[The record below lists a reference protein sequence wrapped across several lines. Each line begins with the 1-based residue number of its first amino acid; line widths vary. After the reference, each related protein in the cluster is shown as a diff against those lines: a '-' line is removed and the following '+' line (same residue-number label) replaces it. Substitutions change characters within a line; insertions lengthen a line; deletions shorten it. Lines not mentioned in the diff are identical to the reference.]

1 MYKIIKKEKIGH
13 MIYSYEIYAPHISE
27 SAKPGQFVMLRIDEK
42 GERIPLTISDINKKK
57 FLIKII
63 FNVVGKSTFKLSLI
77 NEGEYIKDFLGPLGN
92 PTKIK
97 KYGTVV
103 AIAGGVGSAE
113 ILPVIKELKKKGNK
127 IISIIGAKTKETL
140 ILKDELKKES
150 NKIIFTTNDGSYG
163 IKGFVT
169 DVLKDIINVE
179 NIDIVYTI
187 GPIDMMKNVS
197 KITKEINTIVS
208 LNSLMLDGTGMC
220 GSCRV
225 TVNKEMKFVC
235 VDGPEFNANLINW
248 EEISSRLK
256 LFKKF
261 EDISFKVF
269 KDELEC
275 KCQKKQK

>member
-1 MYKIIKKEKIGH
+1 MYKIIKKERIGH

-27 SAKPGQFVMLRIDEK
+27 SAKPGQFIMLRIDDK

-140 ILKDELKKES
+140 ILKNELEKES
-150 NKIIFTTNDGSYG
+150 DKIIFTTNDGSYG

-169 DVLKDIINVE
+169 DVLKDIINIE

-197 KITKEINTIVS
+197 KITKNINTIVS

-220 GSCRV
+220 GSCRI
-225 TVNKEMKFVC
+225 TVNKEIKFVC
-235 VDGPEFNANLINW
+235 VDGPEFNASLINW

-261 EDISFKVF
+261 EDMSFKVF

>member
-27 SAKPGQFVMLRIDEK
+27 SAKPGQFVMLRIDDK

-113 ILPVIKELKKKGNK
+113 IFPVIKELKKKGNK
-127 IISIIGAKTKETL
+127 IISIIGAKTRETL
-140 ILKDELKKES
+140 ILKDELEKES

-169 DVLKDIINVE
+169 DVLKDIINIE
-179 NIDIVYTI
+179 NIDIVYAI

-235 VDGPEFNANLINW
+235 VDGPEFNAKLINW

-261 EDISFKVF
+261 EDMSFKEF
-269 KDELEC
+269 KDGLEC